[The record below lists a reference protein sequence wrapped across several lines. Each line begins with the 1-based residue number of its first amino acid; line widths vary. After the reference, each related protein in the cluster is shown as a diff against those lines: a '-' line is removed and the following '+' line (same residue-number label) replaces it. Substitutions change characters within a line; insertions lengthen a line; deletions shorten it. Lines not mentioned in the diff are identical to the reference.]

1 MKQPFIIAVC
11 LRSQKKV
18 AIIAG
23 SIFEPSA
30 VLTWAIAIANGIL
43 ALLLLWTAGQV
54 WRLRGNLRQWR
65 RELRQVNRQVSTV
78 LAAAPADLQQAADQ
92 VSQSRWQYLRL
103 RQLWQQWQLLLKFL
117 GLVQPWVP
125 LFTPPKKSRAAQ

>member
-1 MKQPFIIAVC
+1 M
-11 LRSQKKV
+11 
-18 AIIAG
+18 
-23 SIFEPSA
+23 
-30 VLTWAIAIANGIL
+30 LTWAIAIANGIL
-43 ALLLLWTAGQV
+43 ALVLLWAASQV
-54 WRLRGNLRQWR
+54 WRLRDNLRQWR

-78 LAAAPADLQQAADQ
+78 LAAAPTELRQAADQ

-125 LFTPPKKSRAAQ
+125 LFTPTKKSRIAP